1 MRAGPFLL
9 LFGGCRLVADAQ
21 NRTAFLNLC
30 LIHSISYRDFVWDA
44 QGCIHA
50 SFSLLASKKL
60 LRLARENGITVCVE
74 RSIGLPAFLF
84 RHRRR
89 AGLAIGMLLIAAMLF
104 FSEKFIWDIEILGNE
119 SMTYHEVVK
128 ELRQVGF
135 GVGSYIPDVRTLE
148 LENRVLIASDRI
160 SWLSIR
166 IDGTVATVQILENH
180 APPKEEPTRPA
191 NVIATA
197 DGQIEVVQL
206 YRGDCVVHVGQ
217 AVRAGDLLISGL
229 YDSPTSGYRYTRAA
243 GKVLARTERTLT
255 VEIPL
260 QYEQKIYEKPKY
272 SEILLNFFDFSL
284 KIFKKGGKENASCDI
299 MKKEIAWELFG
310 VRFVPIWLSVEQ
322 RVPYRTEMRTRS
334 AEEAT
339 LLAYRSLE
347 LQMQSFAED
356 SQLLQKQ
363 IVTTIREDA
372 LVLECHLI
380 CIEDIAQQTEFEIV
394 E

>member
-1 MRAGPFLL
+1 M
-9 LFGGCRLVADAQ
+9 Q
-21 NRTAFLNLC
+21 SNL
-30 LIHSISYRDFVWDA
+30 
-44 QGCIHA
+44 
-50 SFSLLASKKL
+50 
-60 LRLARENGITVCVE
+60 
-74 RSIGLPAFLF
+74 
-84 RHRRR
+84 
-89 AGLAIGMLLIAAMLF
+89 
-104 FSEKFIWDIEILGNE
+104 
-119 SMTYHEVVK
+119 
-128 ELRQVGF
+128 
-135 GVGSYIPDVRTLE
+135 
-148 LENRVLIASDRI
+148 
-160 SWLSIR
+160 
-166 IDGTVATVQILENH
+166 
-180 APPKEEPTRPA
+180 
-191 NVIATA
+191 
-197 DGQIEVVQL
+197 
-206 YRGDCVVHVGQ
+206 
-217 AVRAGDLLISGL
+217 
-229 YDSPTSGYRYTRAA
+229 
-243 GKVLARTERTLT
+243 
-255 VEIPL
+255 
-260 QYEQKIYEKPKY
+260 KY

-284 KIFKKGGKENASCDI
+284 KIFKKGGKENVSCDI